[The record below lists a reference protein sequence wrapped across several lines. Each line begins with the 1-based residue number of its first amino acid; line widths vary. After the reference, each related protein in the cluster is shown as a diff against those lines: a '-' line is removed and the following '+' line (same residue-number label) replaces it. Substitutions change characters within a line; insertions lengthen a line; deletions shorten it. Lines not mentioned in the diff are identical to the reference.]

1 MESTTEIP
9 SPQGDTIPSTPELSQ
24 AQEQL
29 LQHLSE
35 LRQEEIREQVAF
47 VKGAALRRREIG
59 MALGQLRKTF
69 PRTKSNNF
77 YPVVE
82 RRTGMKRSTV
92 AAYIRFADCWPQI
105 QAALADADDTEE
117 IPVSL
122 KELVGWALQRSAGP
136 ITEEEAEERIQELAA
151 QRTAEAH
158 PLHRA
163 NRSLLAAVT
172 TFRKRIQ
179 NADDLVP
186 PDVIEAIRYIEQ
198 WAASAN
204 EQLEQTAEP
213 ATTKIR
219 PTWQPPAH
227 GPLATIAPIANPK
240 SGCLQERYPLT
251 EEGCEKWFAA
261 LAIAG
266 CGAHLARRL
275 GVTANAVSQHGKR
288 VKAFLE
294 RQEVAV

>member
-1 MESTTEIP
+1 MQITTEIP
-9 SPQGDTIPSTPELSQ
+9 SPQGDTIPPIPELSQ

-29 LQHLSE
+29 LSHLSE
-35 LRQEEIREQVAF
+35 LRQEEVREQAAF
-47 VKGAALRRREIG
+47 VKGAAIRRRGIG

-92 AAYIRFADCWPQI
+92 AAYIRFAETWPQI

-136 ITEEEAEERIQELAA
+136 VSEEVEQEQAVIRA
-151 QRTAEAH
+151 AEAH
-158 PLHRA
+158 PLHRT
-163 NRSLLAAVT
+163 NRSLMAALA
-172 TFRKRIQ
+172 TFKKRII

-186 PDVIEAIRYIEQ
+186 PEVVEAIRYIEQ
-198 WAASAN
+198 WAAAAN

-213 ATTKIR
+213 ATAKVR
-219 PTWQPPAH
+219 PNWQPPAH

-240 SGCLQERYPLT
+240 SGSLQERYPLT
-251 EEGCEKWFAA
+251 EEGCAKWGAD
-261 LAIAG
+261 LEIAG
-266 CGAHLARRL
+266 TGAALARRL
-275 GVTANAVSQHGKR
+275 GVTANAISQHGKR
-288 VKAFLE
+288 VRAFLE
-294 RQEVAV
+294 QQGAKALPA

>member
-1 MESTTEIP
+1 MESNPEIP
-9 SPQGDTIPSTPELSQ
+9 SPQGDTIPTIPELSN
-24 AQEQL
+24 AQELL

-35 LRQEEIREQVAF
+35 LRQEEIREQAAF
-47 VKGAALRRREIG
+47 VKGAAIRRREIG

-92 AAYIRFADCWPQI
+92 AAYIRFAETWPQI
-105 QAALADADDTEE
+105 QAALADADDAEE

-136 ITEEEAEERIQELAA
+136 VSDEVQQEQAA
-151 QRTAEAH
+151 IRAAEAH
-158 PLHRA
+158 PLHRT
-163 NRSLLAAVT
+163 NRSLLTALA
-172 TFRKRIQ
+172 TFKKRVL

-213 ATTKIR
+213 ATAKVR
-219 PTWQPPAH
+219 LSWQPPAH
-227 GPLATIAPIANPK
+227 GPLATIAPIASPK

-251 EEGCEKWFAA
+251 EDGCAKWSAD
-261 LAIAG
+261 LEIAG
-266 CGAHLARRL
+266 RGAALARRL

-294 RQEVAV
+294 QQEVQA